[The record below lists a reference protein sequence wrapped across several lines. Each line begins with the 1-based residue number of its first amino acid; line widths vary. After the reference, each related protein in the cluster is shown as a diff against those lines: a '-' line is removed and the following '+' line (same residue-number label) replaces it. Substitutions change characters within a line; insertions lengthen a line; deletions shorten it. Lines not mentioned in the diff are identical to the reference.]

1 MSEFKKIFSNEKVS
15 ASAGSGKT
23 YSLTTRFIA
32 LACAKNSD
40 DKFDPFSIIA
50 LTFTKKAAGEFLS
63 NILKRLAKAAQSED
77 EAEKLASAITE
88 VLPNLTGER
97 RPTRETFNQVLT
109 QCAKNIN
116 KLHLSTID
124 SLFSAIIK
132 QNANALKIFAPI
144 SISDENDFQAHLFAL
159 ESVSRMMTNQTLT
172 PDETASFAELVK
184 RASFGKEKK
193 QLRDSIISTL
203 KIAHSAYLQNSD
215 LSLWGNEKLSGVKF
229 NNTQWDENLY
239 VEKLSQLEN
248 AIGEIKDFSSI
259 LRFFRESGF
268 SRIESSYSIMME
280 RIFQKKR
287 DGILQETTTLLV
299 RSKEVDFPCARL
311 VDEMLDMLFTE
322 HFSRLCEASRAI
334 GKIASLYENEYNQN
348 VRQRG
353 NITFS
358 DMPFVLSDPARE
370 MEKELI
376 EYKLDAKFNH
386 WLFDEFQDTS
396 QIQWN
401 VLRNL
406 AEEAIVSPEKSFYY
420 VGDIKQSIYSWRG
433 ATPKLFNEISDYYNT
448 NAELISKSKPLTVSW
463 RSGEHVIAAVNKI
476 FGNADELKRV
486 FPEEA
491 AETFSKE
498 FAQHKSAETLGYK
511 QTLPSFAQLSLY
523 AGSRKSD
530 EDTKQACEKILEI
543 LKKTEPLKRGI
554 SCAILVSKNSQ
565 ANAIVDFLKENGYN
579 AAGELSVPILKDR
592 PIISIFTAILR
603 RIAHP
608 LNTASDAYCQMI
620 DVEDFTENFSDDFIK
635 KSLEKIYTEGYASFA
650 KEYENF
656 MRAKKQIGDVMEF
669 KWLNDSCEKLDKS
682 GITSIDDAIE
692 FIARRKINT
701 SAGDGVIQVMTV
713 HKSKGLAFGM
723 VIMPVKIE
731 NRPRNSV
738 VKIGEAISLSP
749 SEVLAEMNPTL
760 FAQSQKKQNSEAF
773 ETICKLYVA
782 ATRPERALY
791 ILAPQFSEK
800 SLKIKPEDRINFT
813 QLMLEAFEPNFKSC
827 AMLKDAKAL
836 YEEIIDSETPLQIGD
851 ENWFENIAPE
861 QEINA
866 QIKLPK
872 IENIEPIKSVIA
884 ERPSTRPTQDEPN
897 NLDATNLGTSVHKF
911 FEKLTSLK
919 NAEQQLSAFKE
930 ISDNS
935 HLQKSISA
943 LLRNPDFEKFF
954 DNQNAFEV
962 NEFPIFSRNDA
973 GFISGTIDRL
983 VVFKENENFTHA
995 YILDYKTSTD
1005 FVEKYRQQLNSYR
1018 KITAKTFNL
1027 SEANISC
1034 FIAGYTDAKVK
1045 QL

>member
-1 MSEFKKIFSNEKVS
+1 MSGFKKIFSNEKVS

-32 LACAKNSD
+32 LACAKNDD

-63 NILKRLAKAAQSED
+63 NILKRLAKAAQSEE
-77 EAEKLASAITE
+77 EAETLASSIAE
-88 VLPNLTGER
+88 VLPSLTGEHK
-97 RPTRETFNQVLT
+97 PTRATFNQVLK

-159 ESVSRMMTNQTLT
+159 ESVSRMMINQTLT
-172 PDETASFAELVK
+172 PEETASFAELVK

-193 QLRDSIISTL
+193 QLRESIITTL

-215 LSLWGNEKLSGVKF
+215 LSLWGNVKLSGVKF
-229 NNTQWDENLY
+229 NNAKWNENLY
-239 VEKLSQLEN
+239 AEKLSQLES
-248 AIGEIKDFSSI
+248 AIGESKDFASI

-268 SRIESSYSIMME
+268 ARIETSYSIMME

-287 DGILQETTTLLV
+287 EGILSETTTLLV
-299 RSKEVDFPCARL
+299 RSKETEFQCAKL
-311 VDEMLDMLFTE
+311 VDEMLDMLFAE
-322 HFSRLCEASRAI
+322 HFSRLCEASKAV

-358 DMPFVLSDPARE
+358 DMPFVLSDPERA

-396 QIQWN
+396 QIQWD

-448 NAELISKSKPLTVSW
+448 NVELISKSKPLTVSW
-463 RSGEHVIAAVNKI
+463 RSGEHVIDAVNKI

-486 FPEEA
+486 FPENA

-498 FAQHKSAETLGYK
+498 FAPHKSAETLGYK
-511 QTLPSFAQLSLY
+511 QTQPSFAQLSLY
-523 AGSRKSD
+523 ASSRKNY
-530 EDTKQACEKILEI
+530 EDTQQACEKILEI

-554 SCAILVSKNSQ
+554 SCAVLVSKNSQ

-579 AAGELSVPILKDR
+579 AAGELSVPIQKDR
-592 PIISIFTAILR
+592 PIVSIFTSILR

-608 LNTASDAYCQMI
+608 LNTASDAYCQM
-620 DVEDFTENFSDDFIK
+620 VGVKKFTENFSDNFIK
-635 KSLEKIYTEGYASFA
+635 KSLEKIYTTGYTSFA
-650 KEYENF
+650 QDYENF
-656 MRAKKQIGDVMEF
+656 MRSQNQISDAIEF
-669 KWLNDSCEKLDKS
+669 KWLNDSCEKLDKT
-682 GITSIDDAIE
+682 GITSIDDAVE

-731 NRPRNSV
+731 NRPRNSI
-738 VKIGEAISLSP
+738 VKIGDAIALSP
-749 SEVLAEMNPTL
+749 NEVLAEMNPIL
-760 FAQSQKKQNSEAF
+760 FEQSQKKRDSEAF

-791 ILAPQFSEK
+791 ILAPQFSEN
-800 SLKIKPEDRINFT
+800 SLKIKPEDNINFT
-813 QLMLEAFEPNFKSC
+813 QLMLQAIEPKFKTCATLKETKAFYQEF
-827 AMLKDAKAL
+827 
-836 YEEIIDSETPLQIGD
+836 IDSGASLQIGD
-851 ENWFENIAPE
+851 ENWYENIAH
-861 QEINA
+861 QDEIA
-866 QIKLPK
+866 SQITLPK
-872 IENIEPIKSVIA
+872 INNIEPIKTVVA
-884 ERPSTRPTQDEPN
+884 ERPSIRTTQEETNDE
-897 NLDATNLGTSVHKF
+897 ATSIGIGVHKF

-919 NAEQQLSAFKE
+919 NATEQLSNCSE
-930 ISDNS
+930 ISENN

-943 LLRNPDFEKFF
+943 LLSNPDFEKFF
-954 DNQNAFEV
+954 DNPNAFEA
-962 NEFPIFSRNDA
+962 NEFSIFSRADDS
-973 GFISGTIDRL
+973 FISGTIDRL
-983 VVFKENENFTHA
+983 IVFKENEKFTHA
-995 YILDYKTSTD
+995 YILDYKASTD
-1005 FVEKYRQQLNSYR
+1005 FVEKYKQQLYAYK
-1018 KITAKTFNL
+1018 KIVAQTFNL
-1027 SEANISC
+1027 SETNISC